1 MPGMLIDVR
10 RFVPEA
16 LAGFCDLYG
25 GYVQAVP
32 GGVIRSRTTADAK
45 VALVIGGGSGHYP
58 AFSGYV
64 GAGLADGAVVGN
76 IFASPSSRQ
85 VRDVAHAAQRGRGVV
100 LAFGNYTGDVL
111 NFELAAERLRSEGI
125 ETEIVRVTD
134 DIASAPDD
142 RRELRRG
149 VAGDVIVFKIAGAAA
164 ERGLPLPD
172 VAALARAANERT
184 RSFGVAFRGCTV
196 PGASTPLFAL
206 DEGVMGVGM
215 GIHGEPGI
223 RDQPLCTAEELADLL
238 VTRLLLEAPTTASG
252 RPVVLLNGL
261 GATKSEELFY
271 LWRHIR
277 ARLDASGID
286 PAAVEAG
293 EFVTSFDM
301 CGCSLTMGWLDP
313 EVLELWHDPVHTPAL
328 QRGSLPVLQ
337 TVSNIAPAPPPAPL
351 RGTGGMEGR
360 KDVGRFVRVMGAIA
374 IKLAEEEEELN
385 RLDAVAGDGDHGR
398 AMAAGAHA
406 AHEAARAAAD
416 VDADLKTA
424 FATAADAWCD
434 AAGGTSG
441 ALWAAGLRAAASALP
456 LRQGDAPMGPLR
468 MAAEAVMRLAGARAG
483 DKTLVDAMLGA
494 LEGGADRGW
503 RGAADGANRAA
514 AATAAMASRAGRSRP
529 LAERSIGHPDAGA
542 TSFAMCAVE
551 FANMMEME
559 NDNVA

>member
-1 MPGMLIDVR
+1 MPGMLIDIR

-25 GYVQAVP
+25 SYVQSVP
-32 GGVIRSRTTADAK
+32 GGVIRSRTTPDAK
-45 VALVIGGGSGHYP
+45 VALVVGGGSGHYP
-58 AFSGYV
+58 AFAGYV
-64 GAGLADGAVVGN
+64 GPGLADAAVVGN

-85 VRDVAHAAQRGRGVV
+85 VRDVAHAAQRGRGVL

-125 ETEIVRVTD
+125 ETEVVRVTD
-134 DIASAPDD
+134 DIASAPSD
-142 RRELRRG
+142 RQELRRG
-149 VAGDVIVFKIAGAAA
+149 VAGDVLVFKIAGAAA
-164 ERGLPLPD
+164 ERGLSLPD
-172 VAALARAANERT
+172 VAALARVANEKT

-196 PGASTPLFAL
+196 PGAPAPLFAL
-206 DEGVMGVGM
+206 ADGVMGVGM

-223 RDQPLCTAEELADLL
+223 REQPLCTAEELADLL
-238 VTRLLLEAPTTASG
+238 VTRLLAEAPTTTSG

-271 LWRHIR
+271 LWHHIR
-277 ARLDASGID
+277 ARLGASGID

-301 CGCSLTMGWLDP
+301 CGCSLTMGWLDA
-313 EVLELWHDPVHTPAL
+313 EALELWHDPVHTPAM
-328 QRGSLPVLQ
+328 QRGSTPTLQ
-337 TVSNIAPAPPPAPL
+337 AVSNIAPSPPPPPA
-351 RGTGGMEGR
+351 RGSGNKEELE
-360 KDVGRFVRVMGAIA
+360 KVQLFVGIMGVIA
-374 IKLAEEEEELN
+374 TKLAESEEELN

-398 AMAAGAHA
+398 AMAAGAQA
-406 AHEAARAAAD
+406 AHEAARAAAE

-456 LRQGDAPMGPLR
+456 LKIGDAPLAPLR
-468 MAAEAVMRLAGARAG
+468 VAVEAVMRLAGAQAG
-483 DKTLVDAMLGA
+483 DKTMIDAMLGA
-494 LEGGADRGW
+494 IEGGAHRGW
-503 RGAADGANRAA
+503 RGAADGANQAA
-514 AATAAMASRAGRSRP
+514 AATAVMSSKAGRSRP

-542 TSFAMCAVE
+542 TSFAICAAEV
-551 FANMMEME
+551 ANMIEME